1 MGAPA
6 QPRLTLKRR
15 TATGRGRHS
24 TATSAPGL
32 RSPRPNL
39 TATGLTRRA
48 TSASGPGSPLL
59 HLQRERT
66 RPLAISG
73 PVCAGNGLTPAT
85 SANGTGLAWRQ
96 LSMPYCAGVTLTRR
110 HGPGDVPR
118 ALCGSLRAVAYCE
131 YSLRVYCEWEDIILD
146 SMSLRHISYEFLSF
160 SLSVFS
166 LIRRTEDDLGRAVV
180 ARGHDCRVV
189 LVFERRGAERAP
201 VHGTHVQLRRR
212 RRRGRRQRRRWR
224 RRRRGR
230 TRNR

>member
-1 MGAPA
+1 MHRPHDGRASA
-6 QPRLTLKRR
+6 AETDAD
-15 TATGRGRHS
+15 TAHSDCERHS

-39 TATGLTRRA
+39 KETGLKRRT

-66 RPLAISG
+66 RPLAISV

-131 YSLRVYCEWEDIILD
+131 YSQRVYCEWEDFILD
-146 SMSLRHISYEFLSF
+146 GMLLRRISYEFLL

-166 LIRRTEDDLGRAVV
+166 LVSIAY
-180 ARGHDCRVV
+180 
-189 LVFERRGAERAP
+189 
-201 VHGTHVQLRRR
+201 
-212 RRRGRRQRRRWR
+212 RGRPRV
-224 RRRRGR
+224 RGSGAWTRSPCGAGLR
-230 TRNR
+230 TSRS